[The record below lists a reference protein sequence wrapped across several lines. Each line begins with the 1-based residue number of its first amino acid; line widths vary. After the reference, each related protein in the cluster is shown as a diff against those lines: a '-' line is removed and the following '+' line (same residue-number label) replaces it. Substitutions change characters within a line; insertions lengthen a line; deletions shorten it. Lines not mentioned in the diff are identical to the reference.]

1 MSPDDLARLHAAAFT
16 EPRPWTAAEFAALLA
31 APGVFLLTAPNALL
45 MGRTLG
51 PGPGAEA
58 ELLTLA
64 VHPDAR
70 RRGRARTLLACFDAE
85 AAARGADRAFLEVM
99 ATNAPALALYRGAGW
114 REAGRRPGYYR
125 APDGAPVDA
134 VILDKALAAR
144 PATGP

>member
-1 MSPDDLARLHAAAFT
+1 MSPEALSALHAAAFT
-16 EPRPWTAAEFAALLA
+16 EPRPWTAAEFASLLS
-31 APGVFLLTAPNALL
+31 APGVFLQAAPDALL

-70 RRGRARTLLACFDAE
+70 RLGHARTLLARFDAE
-85 AAARGADRAFLEVM
+85 AAARGAGRAFLEVM

-125 APDGAPVDA
+125 APDGTPVDA
-134 VILDKALAAR
+134 VILDKPL
-144 PATGP
+144 T